1 MNAREATKV
10 VPSDLYAPEEPELT
24 YNRDNRIP
32 KSLQQ
37 QRADD
42 QYNAG
47 SFQPQQIF
55 GLPQQTQIRVPV
67 TNTLEQARRDRDAQQ
82 QRQQIQQPQPQLQES
97 LSRSS
102 MRAPANPLSDQQMDN
117 QLDQLFNFAQNL
129 RDNMASA
136 ENNRSFVNASVPQFQ
151 TMQSPMREFPKSA
164 GLPSTSITQLF
175 TNTQDNCVDLVREKL
190 RIEHDALIE
199 DHEEREEAEPQRDSG
214 KGGLNFN
221 QIDGLKIRILE
232 FICENINFREKINDR
247 KIYVECLVPS
257 SVSTP
262 EHPIYDTYKFFSGD
276 SEGLV
281 WQFNNEFTKNIA
293 QKEGEFKRLFSSN
306 IIFKIF
312 MANQDPANKTPSN
325 YNFEI
330 ASGELNVEKIILTP
344 GYAGQFYIKMSSKAP
359 LTQPPAKPD
368 SKTPSKTTGKRG
380 ASPAPVAQKTTKAA
394 TSLVKSE
401 TLTEVGDLKV
411 FCKFTGSKVE
421 EQEEKPKSSM
431 AQTRQE
437 SRPENTFVPLQA
449 LLYIDR
455 IPKIINRKDAQFP
468 FRNVYI
474 AFRIYGTSEKVQTE
488 TRWKTN
494 TPYFDYK
501 LIFPISL
508 DHLVKMYNFPFTL
521 EVWDKSEGSKDELL
535 GLVKLNLEAVPKALI
550 DPETEE
556 INYATITASQYP
568 ILVCDEAQP
577 IKDLKTNQENG
588 QVLVT
593 LAVGTALQVIYFY
606 FSCPNPQFLAK

>member
-1 MNAREATKV
+1 MNAREATRV
-10 VPSDLYAPEEPELT
+10 VPSDLYAPEEQNPDIT
-24 YNRDNRIP
+24 YNRDYRIP
-32 KSLQQ
+32 RSLQEQ
-37 QRADD
+37 KPDD
-42 QYNAG
+42 QYNPG
-47 SFQPQQIF
+47 GFQPRQIF
-55 GLPQQTQIRVPV
+55 DLPQNRIPV
-67 TNTLEQARRDRDAQQ
+67 TNTLEQARRDRDMQQ
-82 QRQQIQQPQPQLQES
+82 QRPVQPQIPLQES

-102 MRAPANPLSDQQMDN
+102 MRAPQASNLSDQQMDN
-117 QLDQLFNFAQNL
+117 QLDQLFNFAQTLHN
-129 RDNMASA
+129 NMANA
-136 ENNRSFVNASVPQFQ
+136 EMNRSFVNASVPQFQ
-151 TMQSPMREFPKSA
+151 NMQSPMREMPKSA
-164 GLPSTSITQLF
+164 GLPSSSITQLF

-199 DHEEREEAEPQRDSG
+199 DSEGGIQDTEPQRDSG

-221 QIDGLKIRILE
+221 QIDGLKIRIHE

-247 KIYVECLVPS
+247 KIYIECLVPS
-257 SVSTP
+257 SVSTA
-262 EHPIYDTYKFFSGD
+262 EHPVYDTYKFFSGD

-293 QKEGEFKRLFSSN
+293 QKEGEFKKLFSSN

-312 MANQDPANKTPSN
+312 MANQDPANKTASN

-344 GYAGQFYIKMSSKAP
+344 GYAGQFYIKMTSKAP
-359 LTQPPAKPD
+359 LTQAAQPAKPD
-368 SKTPSKTTGKRG
+368 SKTPSKTTGRRG
-380 ASPAPVAQKTTKAA
+380 ASPAPVPQKTTKAA

-401 TLTEVGDLKV
+401 NLTEVGDLKV

-421 EQEEKPKSSM
+421 EEEEKPKSSM

-437 SRPENTFVPLQA
+437 PRQENTFVPLQA

-556 INYATITASQYP
+556 INYDTITASQYP

-577 IKDLKTNQENG
+577 IKDLKSNQENG

-593 LAVGTALQVIYFY
+593 LAVGTALQVI
-606 FSCPNPQFLAK
+606 